1 MSSLNVGPLAL
12 SLQTFIVFAGVIVAW
27 IVAAIL
33 GRQRR
38 VPAADALFSLV
49 LVSLVG
55 ARLLFVAKYWSSF
68 ASAPLSVIDIR
79 DAGFDAW
86 GAVFAAALWLVWR
99 LRNDAPLRMPLLVA
113 VASGA
118 GLWAATT
125 GVLTMAEQK
134 GREMPS
140 IALRVPQHS
149 GMQSP
154 AMLALLNDTLG
165 ISQTQARDPNN
176 AVEID
181 LRNVAEGSGTIVN
194 IWATWCPPCRREMP
208 VLEKAQNE
216 HAGLR
221 FVFVNQGEGEGRV
234 RTFVQGEGL
243 SLDHVYLD
251 PHGRLSAAMGA
262 HGLPTTLFYN
272 AQGELVDV
280 RMGELSSATL
290 QRSIKLIQSP

>member
-12 SLQTFIVFAGVIVAW
+12 SIQTFIVFAGVIVAW
-27 IVAAIL
+27 IVAAVL

-55 ARLLFVAKYWSSF
+55 ARIVFVAKYWSSF
-68 ASAPLSVIDIR
+68 AGAPLSIIDIR
-79 DAGFDAW
+79 DAGFDLW
-86 GAVFAAALWLVWR
+86 GAVIAAVLWLGWR
-99 LRNDAPLRMPLLVA
+99 LRNDAPMRMPLLVA

-118 GLWAATT
+118 GLWAVTT
-125 GVLTMAEQK
+125 GMLSMAEQK

-149 GMQSP
+149 GMQST
-154 AMLALLNDTLG
+154 AMLALLEDKLG
-165 ISQTQARDPNN
+165 VNHTEARDPSNN
-176 AVEID
+176 VEID
-181 LRNVAEGSGTIVN
+181 LRDVAEGSGTIVN

-208 VLEKAQNE
+208 VLEKAQDE
-216 HAGLR
+216 HDELR

-234 RTFVQGEGL
+234 RTFLQGEGL
-243 SLDHVYLD
+243 QLKHVYLD

-272 AQGELVDV
+272 AAGELVDI

-290 QRSIKLIQSP
+290 KRSIKLIQTP

>member
-234 RTFVQGEGL
+234 RTFLQGEGL

>member
-1 MSSLNVGPLAL
+1 MSSLSVGPLAL

-55 ARLLFVAKYWSSF
+55 ARFMFVAKYWPSF
-68 ASAPLSVIDIR
+68 ANAPLAIIDIR

-86 GAVFAAALWLVWR
+86 GAALAAAAWLLWR
-99 LRNDAPLRMPLLVA
+99 LRNDAPMRMPLLAA
-113 VASGA
+113 VASGV

-125 GVLTMAEQK
+125 GVLSMAEQT

-140 IALRVPQHS
+140 VALRAPQHS

-154 AMLALLNDTLG
+154 AMLALLNDALG
-165 ISQTQARDPNN
+165 VSKAAARDPGN

-181 LRNVAEGSGTIVN
+181 LRQVAEGSGTVVN

-208 VLEKAQNE
+208 VLEQAQNE
-216 HAGLR
+216 HAELR
-221 FVFVNQGEGEGRV
+221 FIFVNQGEGEGRV
-234 RTFVQGEGL
+234 RTFLQGEGL
-243 SLDHVYLD
+243 NLEHVYLD
-251 PHGRLSAAMGA
+251 PHGKLSAAMGA

-272 AQGELVDV
+272 AAGELVDI